1 LHFEHQPLTG
11 HGKNHRAQVF
21 FLDELSPDA
30 IKKEYPM
37 RGYARTIAQLVLVL
51 SIALSSTAQAP
62 PSASAPAKSA
72 GDEGALRAFAAIHPI
87 DVHVHVFKTDPAF
100 QKMLERLNL
109 KLMDILVM
117 DDSNPHRKQLQ
128 GQIDD
133 AQELV
138 RSSGGHVALCTT
150 FDPYK
155 FDSASFSA
163 DAIKQIDR
171 DFAQGAV
178 AVKIWKNIGMEIK
191 DSRGQYVMADDPKF
205 EPIYK
210 DMAAH
215 GKTLMTHQ
223 AEPDVAWGP
232 PDAADPSWSYY
243 QENPQWYVA
252 NRPGFPSKQTIL
264 EARDHVLANHP
275 DLRMVGVHLGSMER
289 NLDNIATHMD
299 KYPNFAID
307 TAARM
312 EYLMLMPPEKVSAFL
327 IKYQDRVLYGTDLD
341 LHADANLPEA
351 LNEWQSTY
359 ARDWKFLAT
368 GETLT
373 VEGKQVHGLNLPQP
387 ILQKIFRSNA
397 IHWIPGL

>member
-1 LHFEHQPLTG
+1 MSRHLTFFFVG
-11 HGKNHRAQVF
+11 WNSDRTVAKEAVGAVCGDDGGKF
-21 FLDELSPDA
+21 SM
-30 IKKEYPM
+30 K
-37 RGYARTIAQLVLVL
+37 GSARTIAQVILGL

-62 PSASAPAKSA
+62 TSARVPARSA
-72 GDEGALRAFAAIHPI
+72 DEEGALRAFAAIHPI

-100 QKMLERLNL
+100 QKMLERLDL
-109 KLMDILVM
+109 KLLNILVM
-117 DDSNPHRKQLQ
+117 DDTNPDRKDLHR
-128 GQIDD
+128 QIDE
-133 AQELV
+133 AQTLV
-138 RSSGGHVALCTT
+138 RSSRGHIALCTT

-155 FDSASFSA
+155 FDRASFTA

-191 DSRGQYVMADDPKF
+191 DSNGQYIMADDPKF
-205 EPIYK
+205 ELIYE
-210 DMAAH
+210 DIASH

-232 PDAADPSWSYY
+232 PNAADPSWSYY

-252 NRPGFPSKQTIL
+252 NRPGFPSKQSIL
-264 EARDHVLANHP
+264 EARDHVLARNP
-275 DLRMVGVHLGSMER
+275 KLRMVGVHLGSMER
-289 NLDNIATHMD
+289 SLENIASHLD

-312 EYLMLMPPEKVSAFL
+312 EYLMLMPAEKVSAFL

-341 LHADANLPEA
+341 LHPDANLPDA
-351 LNEWQSTY
+351 LIEWQSTY

-368 GETLT
+368 SETLT
-373 VEGKQVHGLNLPQP
+373 VEGQQVRGLNLAQP

-397 IHWIPGL
+397 IRWIPGL